1 MALILTPVTGAA
13 AADGGHGDLAG
24 DAHAAGPRRSRYRLA
39 RLALAH
45 ADPGSGTARHLP
57 VRIRVTEDG
66 RCTARSSVPTH
77 PYKGGVAQH
86 TTTLAHRLAAA
97 GDDVDLVSW
106 SAQYPAALYP
116 GVQRVT
122 TPEIPVFP
130 GTRYPLA
137 WYRPDSW
144 WRLGRLPPVPAG
156 RPAVAGSGHSRADP
170 RLSRD
175 DRCPR
180 PAAAARPA
188 AGHRGDLPQRA
199 AARAPP
205 RATERSPEALLA
217 RCDVVLT
224 HTDEEAARAR
234 ELGAADV
241 RTAELPPHGPG
252 TAVTTPQGEQPR
264 TRRTAGAAA
273 CCSSA
278 SSAPTRAWTCCCA
291 PWPQVPDARLVVAGE
306 VWDGEDR
313 IRALVDE
320 LGLGDRVDLRLAY
333 LPNDEL
339 DALLRDAD
347 ALVLPYTSG
356 TGTQQVR
363 VAQAHGVPVIASRI
377 SSMPEQVARRGRR
390 APGRARGRRGPGR
403 ARSAGSTSRDGW
415 RSLRSAVRPP
425 DDDLIWQRY
434 VDTLTGAPPQPG

>member
-1 MALILTPVTGAA
+1 M
-13 AADGGHGDLAG
+13 H
-24 DAHAAGPRRSRYRLA
+24 
-39 RLALAH
+39 
-45 ADPGSGTARHLP
+45 
-57 VRIRVTEDG
+57 
-66 RCTARSSVPTH
+66 CTVVGPTH

-144 WRLGRLPPVPAG
+144 WRLGRSLRSQPDGMMLLVLVTPVQIPAYLVMIAALGRRRPPDR
-156 RPAVAGSGHSRADP
+156 RPAIALICHNVLPHE
-170 RLSRD
+170 
-175 DRCPR
+175 PR
-180 PAAAARPA
+180 P
-188 AGHRGDLPQRA
+188 GDRA
-199 AARAPP
+199 LTR
-205 RATERSPEALLA
+205 ALLS

-224 HTDEEAARAR
+224 HTEEEAARAR
-234 ELGAADV
+234 ALGAADV

-252 TAVTTPQGEQPR
+252 TAVPSSGADTEGGGTTNRGGGGLLFFGFIRPYKGVDVLL
-264 TRRTAGAAA
+264 
-273 CCSSA
+273 
-278 SSAPTRAWTCCCA
+278 RAVA
-291 PWPQVPDARLVVAGE
+291 EVPDARLVVAGE

-313 IRALVDE
+313 IRALVEE
-320 LGLGDRVDLRLAY
+320 LGLRDRVDLRLAY
-333 LPNDEL
+333 LPTEEL
-339 DALLRDAD
+339 DVLLRDAD

-377 SSMPEQVARRGRR
+377 SSMPAQVADGVDGLLVEPGDVADLAGAIRRLYE
-390 APGRARGRRGPGR
+390 PGRLAR
-403 ARSAGSTSRDGW
+403 
-415 RSLRSAVRPP
+415 LRSAVRPP
-425 DDDLIWQRY
+425 DDDLTWQRY
-434 VDTLTGAPPQPG
+434 VETLTGAAPQRG

>member
-1 MALILTPVTGAA
+1 M
-13 AADGGHGDLAG
+13 H
-24 DAHAAGPRRSRYRLA
+24 
-39 RLALAH
+39 
-45 ADPGSGTARHLP
+45 
-57 VRIRVTEDG
+57 
-66 RCTARSSVPTH
+66 CTLVGPTH

-144 WRLGRLPPVPAG
+144 WRLGRSLRSRPDAMLLLVLVTPVQIPAYLVMIAALG
-156 RPAVAGSGHSRADP
+156 GRHQPTRRPAIAVICHNVLP
-170 RLSRD
+170 HE
-175 DRCPR
+175 PR
-180 PAAAARPA
+180 P
-188 AGHRGDLPQRA
+188 GDRA
-199 AARAPP
+199 LTR
-205 RATERSPEALLA
+205 ALLS

-224 HTDEEAARAR
+224 HTTEEAARAR

-252 TAVTTPQGEQPR
+252 TAVST
-264 TRRTAGAAA
+264 GAESGAESGA
-273 CCSSA
+273 DGMRNRGGGGLLFFGFIR
-278 SSAPTRAWTCCCA
+278 PYKGVDVLLRAVA
-291 PWPQVPDARLVVAGE
+291 EVPDARLVVAGE

-320 LGLGDRVDLRLAY
+320 LGLRDRVDLQLAY
-333 LPNDEL
+333 LPTESFDV
-339 DALLRDAD
+339 LLRDAD

-377 SSMPEQVARRGRR
+377 SSMPAQVADGVDGLLVEPGDAADLARAIRRLYE
-390 APGRARGRRGPGR
+390 PGRLAQ
-403 ARSAGSTSRDGW
+403 
-415 RSLRSAVRPP
+415 LRSAVRPP

-434 VDTLTGAPPQPG
+434 VDTLTAATPQPG